1 VRLGFA
7 KVKDFWCARIPMK
20 FGNTAP
26 NAARIIDAAL
36 RFAFGTT

>member
-1 VRLGFA
+1 LQGQK
-7 KVKDFWCARIPMK
+7 KVLIFWGARIPMK
-20 FGNTAP
+20 FGNAAP